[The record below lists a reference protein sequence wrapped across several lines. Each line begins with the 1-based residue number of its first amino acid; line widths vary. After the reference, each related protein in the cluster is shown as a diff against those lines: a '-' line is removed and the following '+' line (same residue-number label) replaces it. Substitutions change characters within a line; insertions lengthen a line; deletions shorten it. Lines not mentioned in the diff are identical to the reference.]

1 MKALR
6 GELDKADE
14 KVHGIA
20 QKNRHSDFCILLI
33 RVYVCLGFLC
43 WFCFLF

>member
-6 GELDKADE
+6 GVLDKADE

-20 QKNRHSDFCILLI
+20 QKIGIQIFVSC
-33 RVYVCLGFLC
+33 
-43 WFCFLF
+43 